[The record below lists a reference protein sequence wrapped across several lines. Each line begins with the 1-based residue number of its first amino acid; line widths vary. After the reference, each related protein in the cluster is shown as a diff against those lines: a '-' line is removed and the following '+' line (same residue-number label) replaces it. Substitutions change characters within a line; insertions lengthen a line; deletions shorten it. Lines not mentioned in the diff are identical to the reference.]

1 MNRCIAGSSILPS
14 VNPLPVGT
22 LSDAAAVTT
31 LIATH
36 RRCRRAAAIAR
47 FGLIVVAAICSVTLL
62 PAFPSSG
69 LSMVAAEEPNVEP
82 GFAQIFDGKTL
93 MGWEG
98 KAGVFRVVDGAIVA
112 GTLKERIP
120 NNEFLCSTQE
130 YGDFELRLQA
140 KLVGAG
146 ENAGIQFRSSRI
158 PNHHE
163 VIGFQCDMG
172 RMNGKPIWGWLYDE
186 SRRKKFLVE
195 SEPAPLSAVL
205 KADGWNDL
213 VIRCHGPRIEIFV
226 NGLKTCDYT
235 EKDDKIA
242 RRGVIGLQIHGGAPA
257 EASYRH
263 IRIKKLD

>member
-1 MNRCIAGSSILPS
+1 MKRILVELKRQAS
-14 VNPLPVGT
+14 
-22 LSDAAAVTT
+22 LSGVSPRASLCFVRVS
-31 LIATH
+31 IATML
-36 RRCRRAAAIAR
+36 ALGLAIANFTANADIVG
-47 FGLIVVAAICSVTLL
+47 FGAR
-62 PAFPSSG
+62 PAMADEPK
-69 LSMVAAEEPNVEP
+69 VEE
-82 GFAQIFDGKTL
+82 GFTRIFDGKTL
-93 MGWEG
+93 TGWEG
-98 KAGVFRVVDGAIVA
+98 KAGVFRVVEGAIVA

-120 NNEFLCSTQE
+120 NNEFLCTTE
-130 YGDFELRLQA
+130 HYGDFELRLQA

-146 ENAGIQFRSSRI
+146 ENAGIQFRSARI

-186 SRRKKFLVE
+186 SRRRKFLVE

-213 VIRCHGPRIEIFV
+213 VIRCQGPRIELYV
-226 NGLKTCDYT
+226 NGLKTCDYL

-257 EASYRH
+257 EASYRD

>member
-1 MNRCIAGSSILPS
+1 MTRRVFRSSPWMVLSSAKSRDLSAAVRALLAAVAVLGTAVGSVSVHLGAIALVATPAVADEPS
-14 VNPLPVGT
+14 VE
-22 LSDAAAVTT
+22 A
-31 LIATH
+31 
-36 RRCRRAAAIAR
+36 
-47 FGLIVVAAICSVTLL
+47 
-62 PAFPSSG
+62 
-69 LSMVAAEEPNVEP
+69 
-82 GFAQIFDGKTL
+82 GFTRLFDGKTL
-93 MGWEG
+93 TGWEG

-163 VIGFQCDMG
+163 VIGFQYDMG

-205 KADGWNDL
+205 KADGWNDV
-213 VIRCHGPRIEIFV
+213 VIRCQGPKIELFV

-235 EKDDKIA
+235 EKDDNIA

>member
-1 MNRCIAGSSILPS
+1 MDRETGLKNLSGRTREAGEAALQCAPPNRSLLATRAFAGRRITVLVPCAAVLLAVS
-14 VNPLPVGT
+14 VGT
-22 LSDAAAVTT
+22 SAVPTAAPTTHAAEPAAVE
-31 LIATH
+31 A
-36 RRCRRAAAIAR
+36 
-47 FGLIVVAAICSVTLL
+47 
-62 PAFPSSG
+62 
-69 LSMVAAEEPNVEP
+69 
-82 GFAQIFDGKTL
+82 GFTSLFDGKTL
-93 MGWEG
+93 AGWEG
-98 KAGVFRVVDGAIVA
+98 KAGMFRVVDGAIVA

-140 KLVGAG
+140 KLVGTG
-146 ENAGIQFRSSRI
+146 ENAGIQFRSARI

-205 KADGWNDL
+205 KADGWNDI
-213 VIRCHGPRIEIFV
+213 VIRCQGPRIELFV

-235 EKDDKIA
+235 EKEDNIA
-242 RRGVIGLQIHGGAPA
+242 RRGVIGLQIHSGPPA
-257 EASYRH
+257 EASYRN